1 MATQLDAR
9 RTPVKMTR
17 REASVVIL
25 THNCH
30 RLTDVHTHTHSA
42 REEIEDENRR
52 STAEAGLDNKNFS
65 DTVIELK
72 CTVVGLLS
80 SVVATVFFQCQQC
93 PDDGVLKLVPPPQTS
108 KVTKRLAE
116 HGKRTHTHARKTQ
129 QRAAGRQ
136 RRRRRRGHRETSRE
150 RLKTRQSNGANTSS
164 REKHQ
169 QAN

>member
-1 MATQLDAR
+1 MY
-9 RTPVKMTR
+9 
-17 REASVVIL
+17 
-25 THNCH
+25 
-30 RLTDVHTHTHSA
+30 THTHSA

-116 HGKRTHTHARKTQ
+116 HGKRTHTHTHAKHSNGQ
-129 QRAAGRQ
+129 QDDSEDDDDAG
-136 RRRRRRGHRETSRE
+136 TE
-150 RLKTRQSNGANTSS
+150 RLA
-164 REKHQ
+164 EKD
-169 QAN
+169 